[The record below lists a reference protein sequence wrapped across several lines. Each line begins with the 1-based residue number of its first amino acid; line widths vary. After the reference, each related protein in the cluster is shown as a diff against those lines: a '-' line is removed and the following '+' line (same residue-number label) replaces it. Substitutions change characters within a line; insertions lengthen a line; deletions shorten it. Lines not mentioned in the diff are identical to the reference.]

1 MAWTKEKKDFVEKHF
16 GVSTESEIP
25 EYTTY
30 SLCVPLRTTMYLSV
44 EGKKGLNFW
53 EVVDLVDDI
62 DLMNS
67 ETEVDMGDIRDAMND
82 IGNWTYIQDLD
93 NQLDVDYCE
102 RPERK
107 EVAK

>member
-1 MAWTKEKKDFVEKHF
+1 MTWTKEKKDFVEKNF
-16 GVSTESEIP
+16 GVSTESE
-25 EYTTY
+25 EETTY
-30 SLCVPLRTTMYLSV
+30 SIYVPLRTTMYLSV

-53 EVVDLVDDI
+53 EVVDLVDRN

-67 ETEVDMGDIRDAMND
+67 DAEIQWSDIQDAWHGEGIED
-82 IGNWTYIQDLD
+82 AYIQDLD
-93 NQLDVDYCE
+93 NDLDVDYCE